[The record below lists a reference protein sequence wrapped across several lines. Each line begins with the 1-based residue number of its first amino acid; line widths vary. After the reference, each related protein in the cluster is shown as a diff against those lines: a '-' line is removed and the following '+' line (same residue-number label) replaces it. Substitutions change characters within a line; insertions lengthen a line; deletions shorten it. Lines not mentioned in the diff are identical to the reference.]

1 MESAAPNARAVARL
15 LLVCTLGISGQ
26 PKTAWIL
33 GPERM
38 VKEIRKTLLEFGDCD
53 PMQALRLVHDY
64 LDGRTEPTER

>member
-1 MESAAPNARAVARL
+1 
-15 LLVCTLGISGQ
+15 
-26 PKTAWIL
+26 
-33 GPERM
+33 M